1 MIFLEV
7 LIERILDHMIY
18 QVYPYLS
25 ELIKALQEFDSL
37 ALGSFN
43 NIKRKRLVTK
53 ENIKKIYW
61 NNRTLRKRDDNAIIF
76 IQLQESPNHVN

>member
-1 MIFLEV
+1 MIFLKV

-37 ALGSFN
+37 ALGSFD
-43 NIKRKRLVTK
+43 NIKRKRT
-53 ENIKKIYW
+53 
-61 NNRTLRKRDDNAIIF
+61 
-76 IQLQESPNHVN
+76 